1 MRKKQKKTKQTI
13 KETIFRFWNN
23 GLEYFCI
30 ITSPVDIPKY
40 KLKEIFDRTFV
51 GLKEPRISILQSFT
65 TFKEVNPDITYEIKP
80 VKEKENV

>member
-1 MRKKQKKTKQTI
+1 MHKKQKKIKQTI

-23 GLEYFCI
+23 GIEYFCT

-40 KLKEIFDRTFV
+40 RLKEVFDKTFV

-65 TFKEVNPDITYEIKP
+65 NFKKLSSDITYEIKP
-80 VKEKENV
+80 VKEIENV